1 MCPRSKD
8 RISIS
13 SSSKKIDGRSIRGK
27 EAARG
32 DTNRNLGRKAGVGGG
47 LFVEKRKPNFRFFI
61 KSTHTYMYIPN
72 DMSNQN
78 DTKKRHTARIKIRGS
93 VVG

>member
-32 DTNRNLGRKAGVGGG
+32 DTNRNLGRKAGAGGVSSSRRG
-47 LFVEKRKPNFRFFI
+47 NQTFV
-61 KSTHTYMYIPN
+61 SL
-72 DMSNQN
+72 
-78 DTKKRHTARIKIRGS
+78 
-93 VVG
+93 